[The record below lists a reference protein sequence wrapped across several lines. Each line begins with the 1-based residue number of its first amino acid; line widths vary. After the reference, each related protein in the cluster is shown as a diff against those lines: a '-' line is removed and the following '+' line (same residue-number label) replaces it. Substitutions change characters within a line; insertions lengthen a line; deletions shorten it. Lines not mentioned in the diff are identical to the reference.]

1 MLRGS
6 GQRHDP
12 GRLRPTE
19 GDRHVVEPQLARDLR
34 LRSRARPGRRAH
46 GRGRE
51 AEPTAPL
58 CPGASSFRCP
68 RVGSAGTG
76 ARTPCVTFGRRTMPS
91 VTRKAQSYTSRP
103 ACPAPQPAPQRGGE
117 AARRRRVP
125 SGSCR
130 VERLKP
136 ACRGRRPTST
146 RGQGRV
152 AAACFLET
160 FRATQGRRA
169 RLAQAACGSQPGR
182 HAGGAR
188 PPGGH
193 VTGRPPCSCRPSS
206 APPGSTPVRQLV
218 ASTMHRNI
226 RPPAHAHR
234 ERPSGR
240 HRQPRN
246 GAPAETAAWLT
257 WMAER
262 GLHQSGRDATDGGTS
277 A

>member
-1 MLRGS
+1 MR
-6 GQRHDP
+6 
-12 GRLRPTE
+12 
-19 GDRHVVEPQLARDLR
+19 
-34 LRSRARPGRRAH
+34 
-46 GRGRE
+46 
-51 AEPTAPL
+51 
-58 CPGASSFRCP
+58 
-68 RVGSAGTG
+68 
-76 ARTPCVTFGRRTMPS
+76 S
-91 VTRKAQSYTSRP
+91 VTRKAQSFTSRP
-103 ACPAPQPAPQRGGE
+103 ACPTWRPAPQRRGE

-125 SGSCR
+125 SRSCR

-169 RLAQAACGSQPGR
+169 RLAQRACRSQPGR

-193 VTGRPPCSCRPSS
+193 ATGRPPCSCRPSS
-206 APPGSTPVRQLV
+206 VPPGSTPVRQLV

-234 ERPSGR
+234 ERASGR

-262 GLHQSGRDATDGGTS
+262 GLHQSGRDATDGGDERLIDAYASIVWITLNARRRLPPLSTQPLYPVVRPQAGRTRTLWLSRRSRGNAAPAGTS
-277 A
+277 GPCRSVWSGARWPG